1 MRLGTNNCL
10 FLQITDPMKQ
20 HVSELAKQLR
30 IERQELSCL
39 LQQLSKIAFDQDFI
53 EQVLAINENINDLSA
68 DN

>member
-1 MRLGTNNCL
+1 M
-10 FLQITDPMKQ
+10 QQ

-30 IERQELSCL
+30 IDEQELAGL
-39 LQQLSKIAFDQDFI
+39 LRALAQIAFDQDFI

>member
-1 MRLGTNNCL
+1 M
-10 FLQITDPMKQ
+10 QITDPMKQ

-30 IERQELSCL
+30 IERQELAGL
-39 LQQLSKIAFDQDFI
+39 LQQLAKIAFDQDFI